1 MSYHAQHQ
9 MAYDSALN
17 GRVIAAV
24 AGEHQAG
31 NTTEDPEAW
40 TAANR
45 HYWAA
50 SPGWSDAWDSAVA
63 SDNPDPGADG
73 AVITD
78 QQILSSVQ
86 SLLGG

>member
-17 GRVIAAV
+17 GRVTAAV
-24 AGEHQAG
+24 ASENQAG
-31 NTTEDPEAW
+31 NTEADPERW
-40 TAANR
+40 TADNR

-50 SPGWSDAWDSAVA
+50 SPGWADAWESALA
-63 SDNPDPGADG
+63 SDNPDPGADE

-78 QQILSSVQ
+78 QQILSAVQ
-86 SLLGG
+86 SLL